1 VRFFKDGDQLAIVKD
16 DFIDLA
22 SSPAVFFPLESEI
35 AQAVL
40 ETGDFSTVPPDDL
53 RRVSGLLEAVV
64 LSRRLRKEASSDW
77 IDGGADA

>member
-1 VRFFKDGDQLAIVKD
+1 MRYFTDGDQIAIVRD

-64 LSRRLRKEASSDW
+64 LSRRLRKEVVAHENQR
-77 IDGGADA
+77 